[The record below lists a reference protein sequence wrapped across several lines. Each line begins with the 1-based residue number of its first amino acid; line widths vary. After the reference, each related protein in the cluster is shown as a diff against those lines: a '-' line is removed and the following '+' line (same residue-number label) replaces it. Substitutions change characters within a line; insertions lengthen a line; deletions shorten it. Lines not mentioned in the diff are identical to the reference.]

1 MQNPSGRLTVS
12 GTGVAGTTV
21 KVTFPDNSTATGT
34 VDADGHYSVVSQGV
48 QTTGTVSAV
57 DSDSNGHSGSPVSQT
72 WTDDT
77 LPQAPVVSAIQ
88 VDSDGS
94 VIIKG
99 TAEANSTITV
109 HFADGT
115 VATGVAGTDGSYS
128 VTSST
133 AETGAATVTAKDAAG
148 NVSAVTN
155 TTLITSSATSADDG
169 TMTVTGA
176 AAPNSVITVTFADGS
191 TATGTAGSDGSYSVA
206 SDTAESGTFTI
217 TAAIPPQAPVI
228 SEVTANADGTMTVSG
243 TAEANSI
250 VMVTFAD
257 GSSSGNTADADGV
270 YSVTSNGAQAA
281 SGSISVTGISQVTDV
296 SSTTAATVTSVVE
309 TSTANT
315 DGTLTVEGTAQPGSL
330 VTVTFA
336 DGSTATGTAGSDG
349 SYSVTSSTAES
360 GSVTV
365 TAVNQPPQA
374 PEVSTVMLNSD
385 GTVTVTGTAEPN
397 STVTVIFA
405 DGSTATTAA
414 GSDGSYQITSSAGTA
429 EPSSGTVSVTAAD
442 TTGHVSS
449 ITAHDYATATPPT
462 AVNTTANTDGTM
474 TVSGTAEAGDTL
486 TITFPDHT
494 STTAVAGD
502 DGSYHVTS
510 STVQTNGNVSVT
522 ATDQAGHISQPTNVY
537 FNDDVPP
544 QAPVVGAVDATTD
557 GIITVTGTAEPN
569 STVTVFYSD
578 GTSATGTAGADGAY
592 TVVSNTAESG
602 AESVTATD
610 AAGNESAATVIP
622 MAIPPLAEPTQ
633 AEITAIQ
640 HDTGADSTDFI
651 TSDNALVI
659 SGTLSQPLESGQ
671 SVEIRTDSGQD
682 WNPVTVASD
691 GASWSYDNTAN
702 PLPDGTYT
710 FEVRTVDGEGNLV
723 GGVSEKQVVIDTL
736 APDETV
742 TIAAIG
748 SADSN
753 ANDFVTDN
761 GSLTISGTFSG
772 TLAAVGGSPGVSAEH
787 LQVSLDD
794 GQTWNAA
801 TTEDSNWSFDNTAT
815 PLQDGLHVLLARVE
829 DMAGN
834 VGPVTA
840 QQVVV
845 STTGT
850 LTLSLQDVLNDA
862 NALAGAGPDQQV
874 TINSGNGLVSQ
885 VNLLTD
891 GTDADQW
898 QDTGTQTT
906 INNVVYDVYHNAAQG
921 DSTVAD
927 LLIQHGITVSI
938 A

>member
-21 KVTFPDNSTATGT
+21 KVTYPDNSTATGT

-48 QTTGTVSAV
+48 QTTGTVSVV
-57 DSDSNGHSGSPVSQT
+57 DSDSNGHSSSPVSQA

-77 LPQAPVVSAIQ
+77 LPQAPVVSAIE
-88 VDSDGS
+88 VNSDGS
-94 VIIKG
+94 VVVKG

-133 AETGAATVTAKDAAG
+133 AETGAATVTATDAAS

-155 TTLITSSATSADDG
+155 TTLITGSSTTSADDG
-169 TMTVTGA
+169 TMTVTGT
-176 AAPNSVITVTFADGS
+176 AAPNSVITVTFADS
-191 TATGTAGSDGSYSVA
+191 TTATGTAGSDGSYSVT
-206 SDTAESGTFTI
+206 SDTAESGTYTI

-243 TAEANSI
+243 TAEANSL

-257 GSSSGNTADADGV
+257 GSSSGGTADADGV
-270 YSVTSNGAQAA
+270 YNVTSNGPQTA
-281 SGSISVTGISQVTDV
+281 SGSISVTGISQVTYV

-360 GSVTV
+360 GPVTV

-374 PEVSTVMLNSD
+374 PEVSAVMLNSD

-405 DGSTATTAA
+405 DGSTATAAA
-414 GSDGSYQITSSAGTA
+414 GSDGSYQITSGAA
-429 EPSSGTVSVTAAD
+429 EPNSGTISVTAAD

-449 ITAHDYATATPPT
+449 ITVHDYATAAPPT
-462 AVNTTANTDGTM
+462 AVDLTANTDGTM

-494 STTAVAGD
+494 STTTVAGD

-544 QAPVVGAVDATTD
+544 QAPGVSTVTVDATEGT
-557 GIITVTGTAEPN
+557 ITVTGTAEPN
-569 STVTVFYSD
+569 STVTVFYTD
-578 GTSATGTAGADGAY
+578 GDSATGTAGTDGTY
-592 TVVSNTAESG
+592 TVVSNMAESG
-602 AESVTATD
+602 VERVTATD
-610 AAGNESAATVIP
+610 AAGNESDATVMP
-622 MAIPPLAEPTQ
+622 PPL

-640 HDTGADSTDFI
+640 QDTGADSTDFI
-651 TSDNALVI
+651 TSDNALTI
-659 SGTLSQPLESGQ
+659 SGTLSQSLESDQ
-671 SVEIRTDSGQD
+671 SVQISTDGGKH
-682 WNPVTVASD
+682 WAAVTVASD

-702 PLPDGTYT
+702 PLPDGNYT
-710 FEVRTVDGEGNLV
+710 FEVRTVDGAGNLV
-723 GGVSEKQVVIDTL
+723 GGVSEKQVVIDTT

-742 TIAAIG
+742 SIAAID

-772 TLAAVGGSPGVSAEH
+772 ALADGSSPGVSAEQ
-787 LQVSLDD
+787 LQVSLD
-794 GQTWNAA
+794 GGGSWHAVTI
-801 TTEDSNWSFDNTAT
+801 EGSNWNFDNTAT
-815 PLQDGLHVLLARVE
+815 TLQDGLHVLLARVE
-829 DMAGN
+829 DTAGN
-834 VGPVTA
+834 AGPVTA
-840 QQVVV
+840 QQVAV

-850 LTLSLQDVLNDA
+850 LTLSLQDVLSDA
-862 NALAGAGPDQQV
+862 HVLAGAGSDQQV

-885 VNLLTD
+885 VNLAEGI
-891 GTDADQW
+891 GTGTDQW
-898 QDTGTQTT
+898 QDTGTQT
-906 INNVVYDVYHNAAQG
+906 INGMDYVVYHNAAQG
-921 DSTVAD
+921 SSTVAD
-927 LLIQHGITVSI
+927 LLIQQGITVSI